1 MKKKHPADST
11 RFDSTLLTCRIAHSP
26 IRHPLATRYE
36 HHPSRGSHS
45 HPVAFLPETF
55 FHSVANTHKNFSPSF
70 PCSPSL
76 GLVPLVHMP
85 EMAALLPRFEQLDR
99 AISSTGGQHWGSGE
113 AAEVRD
119 LLATV
124 DTLLQRSVD
133 HAGSPLLVEGLEL
146 LEAAVKDDSTRQASQ
161 PADYSYCSAMIL
173 ILLTVS

>member
-1 MKKKHPADST
+1 MRTIVTATK
-11 RFDSTLLTCRIAHSP
+11 TLNNYSP
-26 IRHPLATRYE
+26 L
-36 HHPSRGSHS
+36 
-45 HPVAFLPETF
+45 FL
-55 FHSVANTHKNFSPSF
+55 
-70 PCSPSL
+70 CSPSL

-99 AISSTGGQHWGSGE
+99 AISSTGGQHWGSDE

-133 HAGSPLLVEGLEL
+133 HAGSPLLVEGLER

-161 PADYSYCSAMIL
+161 PASQRTAHIVH
-173 ILLTVS
+173 I